1 MRNTN
6 AINWSDSEES
16 SHICLYV
23 CALFLRSKMEQYI
36 DELIKLSYKSLKKDE
51 VPVAA
56 IIVHNDKIIAKAH
69 NTRKH
74 SNKTIDHAE
83 IKVITKANQ
92 KLKNWRLNNC
102 TLYVTIEP
110 CDMCKSVIKES
121 RIQNVYYL
129 LPRLPEKNQYN
140 KTIFNKL
147 KDMSEKEDKYQEI
160 INKFWKNKRKMI

>member
-1 MRNTN
+1 MEEKY
-6 AINWSDSEES
+6 INELINLSKKALKKSEVP
-16 SHICLYV
+16 IA
-23 CALFLRSKMEQYI
+23 ALII
-36 DELIKLSYKSLKKDE
+36 DE
-51 VPVAA
+51 
-56 IIVHNDKIIAKAH
+56 NGKIISKAY
-69 NTRKH
+69 NTRNIKQQ
-74 SNKTIDHAE
+74 TINHAE
-83 IKVITKANQ
+83 ILAITKANK
-92 KLKNWRLNNC
+92 KLKSWRLNKC

-121 RIQNVYYL
+121 RIQNVHYL

>member
-1 MRNTN
+1 MEEKY
-6 AINWSDSEES
+6 IN
-16 SHICLYV
+16 
-23 CALFLRSKMEQYI
+23 
-36 DELIKLSYKSLKKDE
+36 ELINLSKKSLKKSE
-51 VPVAA
+51 VPIAA
-56 IIVHNDKIIAKAH
+56 LITDENGKIISKAY
-69 NTRKH
+69 NTRNIKQQ
-74 SNKTIDHAE
+74 TINHAE
-83 IKVITKANQ
+83 ILAITKANK
-92 KLKNWRLNNC
+92 KLKSWRLNKC

-147 KDMSEKEDKYQEI
+147 KDLSEKEGKYQEI

>member
-1 MRNTN
+1 MEEKY
-6 AINWSDSEES
+6 IN
-16 SHICLYV
+16 
-23 CALFLRSKMEQYI
+23 
-36 DELIKLSYKSLKKDE
+36 ELINLSKKSLKKSE
-51 VPVAA
+51 VPIAA
-56 IIVHNDKIIAKAH
+56 LIIDENGKIISKAY
-69 NTRKH
+69 NTRNIKQQ
-74 SNKTIDHAE
+74 TINHAE
-83 IKVITKANQ
+83 ILAITKANK
-92 KLKNWRLNNC
+92 KLKSWRLNKC

-121 RIQNVYYL
+121 RIQNVYCL

>member
-1 MRNTN
+1 MEEKY
-6 AINWSDSEES
+6 INELINLSKKSLMKSEVP
-16 SHICLYV
+16 IA
-23 CALFLRSKMEQYI
+23 ALII
-36 DELIKLSYKSLKKDE
+36 DE
-51 VPVAA
+51 
-56 IIVHNDKIIAKAH
+56 NGKIISKAY
-69 NTRKH
+69 NTRNIKQQ
-74 SNKTIDHAE
+74 TINHAE
-83 IKVITKANQ
+83 ILAITKANK
-92 KLKNWRLNNC
+92 KLKSWRLNKC

>member
-1 MRNTN
+1 MKK
-6 AINWSDSEES
+6 SEVP
-16 SHICLYV
+16 IA
-23 CALFLRSKMEQYI
+23 ALII
-36 DELIKLSYKSLKKDE
+36 DE
-51 VPVAA
+51 
-56 IIVHNDKIIAKAH
+56 NGKIISKAY
-69 NTRKH
+69 NTRNIKQQ
-74 SNKTIDHAE
+74 TINHAE
-83 IKVITKANQ
+83 ILAITKANK
-92 KLKNWRLNNC
+92 KLKSWRLNNC

>member
-1 MRNTN
+1 MEEKY
-6 AINWSDSEES
+6 INELINLSKKALKKSEVP
-16 SHICLYV
+16 IA
-23 CALFLRSKMEQYI
+23 ALII
-36 DELIKLSYKSLKKDE
+36 DE
-51 VPVAA
+51 
-56 IIVHNDKIIAKAH
+56 NGKIISKAY
-69 NTRKH
+69 NTRNIKQQ
-74 SNKTIDHAE
+74 TINHAE
-83 IKVITKANQ
+83 ILAITKANK
-92 KLKNWRLNNC
+92 KLKSWRLNKC
-102 TLYVTIEP
+102 TLYITIEP

>member
-1 MRNTN
+1 MEEKY
-6 AINWSDSEES
+6 INELINLSKKALKKSEVP
-16 SHICLYV
+16 IA
-23 CALFLRSKMEQYI
+23 ALII
-36 DELIKLSYKSLKKDE
+36 DE
-51 VPVAA
+51 
-56 IIVHNDKIIAKAH
+56 NGKIISKAY
-69 NTRKH
+69 NTRNIKQQ
-74 SNKTIDHAE
+74 TINHAE
-83 IKVITKANQ
+83 ILAISKANK
-92 KLKNWRLNNC
+92 KLKSWRLNKC

-129 LPRLPEKNQYN
+129 LARLPEKNQYN

>member
-1 MRNTN
+1 MEEKY
-6 AINWSDSEES
+6 IN
-16 SHICLYV
+16 
-23 CALFLRSKMEQYI
+23 
-36 DELIKLSYKSLKKDE
+36 ELINISKKSLKKSE
-51 VPVAA
+51 VPIAA
-56 IIVHNDKIIAKAH
+56 LITDENGKIISKAY
-69 NTRKH
+69 NTRNIKQQ
-74 SNKTIDHAE
+74 TINHAE
-83 IKVITKANQ
+83 ILAITKANK
-92 KLKNWRLNNC
+92 KLKSWRLNKC

-147 KDMSEKEDKYQEI
+147 KDMSEKEGKYQEI

>member
-1 MRNTN
+1 MQEKY
-6 AINWSDSEES
+6 IN
-16 SHICLYV
+16 
-23 CALFLRSKMEQYI
+23 
-36 DELIKLSYKSLKKDE
+36 ELINLSKKSLKKSE
-51 VPVAA
+51 VPIAA
-56 IIVHNDKIIAKAH
+56 LIIDEKGKIISKAY
-69 NTRKH
+69 NTRNIKQQ
-74 SNKTIDHAE
+74 TINHAE
-83 IKVITKANQ
+83 ILAITKANK
-92 KLKNWRLNNC
+92 KLKSWRLNKC

-147 KDMSEKEDKYQEI
+147 KDMSEKEGKYQEI

>member
-1 MRNTN
+1 MEEKY
-6 AINWSDSEES
+6 IN
-16 SHICLYV
+16 
-23 CALFLRSKMEQYI
+23 
-36 DELIKLSYKSLKKDE
+36 ELINLSKKSLKKSE
-51 VPVAA
+51 VPIAA
-56 IIVHNDKIIAKAH
+56 LIIDENGKIISKAY
-69 NTRKH
+69 NTRNIKQQ
-74 SNKTIDHAE
+74 TINHAE
-83 IKVITKANQ
+83 ILAITKANK
-92 KLKNWRLNNC
+92 KLKSWRLNSC
-102 TLYVTIEP
+102 KLYVTIEP

>member
-1 MRNTN
+1 MEEKY
-6 AINWSDSEES
+6 IN
-16 SHICLYV
+16 
-23 CALFLRSKMEQYI
+23 
-36 DELIKLSYKSLKKDE
+36 ELINLSKKSLKKSE
-51 VPVAA
+51 VPIAA
-56 IIVHNDKIIAKAH
+56 LIIDENGKIVSKAY
-69 NTRKH
+69 NTRNIKQQ
-74 SNKTIDHAE
+74 TINHAE
-83 IKVITKANQ
+83 ILAITKANK
-92 KLKNWRLNNC
+92 KLKSWRLNKC

>member
-1 MRNTN
+1 MEEKY
-6 AINWSDSEES
+6 IN
-16 SHICLYV
+16 
-23 CALFLRSKMEQYI
+23 
-36 DELIKLSYKSLKKDE
+36 ELINLSKKSLKKSE
-51 VPVAA
+51 VPIAA
-56 IIVHNDKIIAKAH
+56 LIIDENGKIISKAY
-69 NTRKH
+69 NTRNIKQQ
-74 SNKTIDHAE
+74 TINHAE
-83 IKVITKANQ
+83 ILAITKANK
-92 KLKNWRLNNC
+92 KLKSWRMNNC

>member
-1 MRNTN
+1 MEEKY
-6 AINWSDSEES
+6 IN
-16 SHICLYV
+16 
-23 CALFLRSKMEQYI
+23 
-36 DELIKLSYKSLKKDE
+36 ELINLSKKSLKKTEAPIAALIIDE
-51 VPVAA
+51 
-56 IIVHNDKIIAKAH
+56 NGKIISKAY
-69 NTRKH
+69 NTRNIKQQ
-74 SNKTIDHAE
+74 TINHAE
-83 IKVITKANQ
+83 ILAITKANK
-92 KLKNWRLNNC
+92 KLKSWRLNKC

-129 LPRLPEKNQYN
+129 LTRLPEKNQYN

>member
-1 MRNTN
+1 M
-6 AINWSDSEES
+6 EE
-16 SHICLYV
+16 
-23 CALFLRSKMEQYI
+23 KYI
-36 DELIKLSYKSLKKDE
+36 DELINLSKKALKKSE
-51 VPVAA
+51 VPIAA
-56 IIVHNDKIIAKAH
+56 LIIDENGKIISKAY
-69 NTRKH
+69 NTRNIKQQ
-74 SNKTIDHAE
+74 TINHAE
-83 IKVITKANQ
+83 ILAITKANK
-92 KLKNWRLNNC
+92 KLKSWRLNNC

-121 RIQNVYYL
+121 RIQNAYYL

>member
-1 MRNTN
+1 MEEKY
-6 AINWSDSEES
+6 IN
-16 SHICLYV
+16 
-23 CALFLRSKMEQYI
+23 
-36 DELIKLSYKSLKKDE
+36 ELINLSKKSLKKSE
-51 VPVAA
+51 VPIAA
-56 IIVHNDKIIAKAH
+56 LIIDENGKIISKAY
-69 NTRKH
+69 NTRNIKQQ
-74 SNKTIDHAE
+74 TINHAE
-83 IKVITKANQ
+83 ILAITKANK
-92 KLKNWRLNNC
+92 KLKSWRLNNC

-140 KTIFNKL
+140 KTTFNKL

>member
-1 MRNTN
+1 MEEKY
-6 AINWSDSEES
+6 IN
-16 SHICLYV
+16 
-23 CALFLRSKMEQYI
+23 
-36 DELIKLSYKSLKKDE
+36 ELINLSKKSLKKSE
-51 VPVAA
+51 VPIAA
-56 IIVHNDKIIAKAH
+56 LIIDEKGKIISKAY
-69 NTRKH
+69 NTRNIKQH
-74 SNKTIDHAE
+74 TINHAE
-83 IKVITKANQ
+83 ILVITKANK
-92 KLKNWRLNNC
+92 KLKNWRLNKC

>member
-1 MRNTN
+1 MEEKY
-6 AINWSDSEES
+6 IN
-16 SHICLYV
+16 
-23 CALFLRSKMEQYI
+23 
-36 DELIKLSYKSLKKDE
+36 ELINLSKKSLKKSE
-51 VPVAA
+51 VPIAA
-56 IIVHNDKIIAKAH
+56 LIIDENGKIISKAY
-69 NTRKH
+69 NTRNIKQQ
-74 SNKTIDHAE
+74 TINHAE
-83 IKVITKANQ
+83 ILAITKANK
-92 KLKNWRLNNC
+92 KLKSWRLNKC

-129 LPRLPEKNQYN
+129 LPRLPEKNQYK

>member
-1 MRNTN
+1 MKK
-6 AINWSDSEES
+6 SEVP
-16 SHICLYV
+16 IA
-23 CALFLRSKMEQYI
+23 ALII
-36 DELIKLSYKSLKKDE
+36 DE
-51 VPVAA
+51 
-56 IIVHNDKIIAKAH
+56 NGKIISKAY
-69 NTRKH
+69 NTRNIKQQ
-74 SNKTIDHAE
+74 TINHAE
-83 IKVITKANQ
+83 ILAITKANK
-92 KLKNWRLNNC
+92 KLKSWRLNKC

>member
-1 MRNTN
+1 MEEKY
-6 AINWSDSEES
+6 INELINLSKKALKKSEVP
-16 SHICLYV
+16 IA
-23 CALFLRSKMEQYI
+23 ALII
-36 DELIKLSYKSLKKDE
+36 DE
-51 VPVAA
+51 
-56 IIVHNDKIIAKAH
+56 NGKIISKAY
-69 NTRKH
+69 NTRNIKQQ
-74 SNKTIDHAE
+74 TINHAE
-83 IKVITKANQ
+83 ILAITKANK
-92 KLKNWRLNNC
+92 KLKNWRLNKC

>member
-1 MRNTN
+1 MEEKY
-6 AINWSDSEES
+6 INELINLSKKALKKSEVPIAS
-16 SHICLYV
+16 LI
-23 CALFLRSKMEQYI
+23 I
-36 DELIKLSYKSLKKDE
+36 DE
-51 VPVAA
+51 
-56 IIVHNDKIIAKAH
+56 NGKIISKAY
-69 NTRKH
+69 NTRNIKQQ
-74 SNKTIDHAE
+74 TINHAE
-83 IKVITKANQ
+83 ILAITKANK
-92 KLKNWRLNNC
+92 KLKSWRLNKC

>member
-1 MRNTN
+1 MEEKY
-6 AINWSDSEES
+6 IN
-16 SHICLYV
+16 
-23 CALFLRSKMEQYI
+23 
-36 DELIKLSYKSLKKDE
+36 ELINLSKKSLKKSE
-51 VPVAA
+51 VPIAA
-56 IIVHNDKIIAKAH
+56 LIIDENGKIISKAY
-69 NTRKH
+69 NTRNIKQE
-74 SNKTIDHAE
+74 TINHAE
-83 IKVITKANQ
+83 ILAITKANK
-92 KLKNWRLNNC
+92 KLKSWRLNKC

>member
-1 MRNTN
+1 MEEKY
-6 AINWSDSEES
+6 IN
-16 SHICLYV
+16 
-23 CALFLRSKMEQYI
+23 
-36 DELIKLSYKSLKKDE
+36 ELINLSKKSLKKSE
-51 VPVAA
+51 VPIAA
-56 IIVHNDKIIAKAH
+56 LITDENGKIISKAY
-69 NTRKH
+69 NTRNIKQQ
-74 SNKTIDHAE
+74 TINHAE
-83 IKVITKANQ
+83 ILAITKANK
-92 KLKNWRLNNC
+92 KLKSWRLNNC

>member
-1 MRNTN
+1 MEEKY
-6 AINWSDSEES
+6 INELINLSKK
-16 SHICLYV
+16 
-23 CALFLRSKMEQYI
+23 ALKKREVPIAALII
-36 DELIKLSYKSLKKDE
+36 DE
-51 VPVAA
+51 
-56 IIVHNDKIIAKAH
+56 NGKIISKAY
-69 NTRKH
+69 NTRNIKQQ
-74 SNKTIDHAE
+74 TINHAE
-83 IKVITKANQ
+83 ILAITKANK
-92 KLKNWRLNNC
+92 KLKSWRLNKC

>member
-1 MRNTN
+1 MEEKY
-6 AINWSDSEES
+6 IN
-16 SHICLYV
+16 
-23 CALFLRSKMEQYI
+23 
-36 DELIKLSYKSLKKDE
+36 ELINLSKKSLKKSE
-51 VPVAA
+51 VPIAA
-56 IIVHNDKIIAKAH
+56 LIIDEKGKIISKAY
-69 NTRKH
+69 NTRNIKQQ
-74 SNKTIDHAE
+74 TINHAE
-83 IKVITKANQ
+83 ILAITKANK
-92 KLKNWRLNNC
+92 KLKSWRLNNC

-147 KDMSEKEDKYQEI
+147 KDMSEKEGKYQEI

>member
-1 MRNTN
+1 MEEKY
-6 AINWSDSEES
+6 IN
-16 SHICLYV
+16 
-23 CALFLRSKMEQYI
+23 
-36 DELIKLSYKSLKKDE
+36 ELINLSKKSLKKSE
-51 VPVAA
+51 VPIAA
-56 IIVHNDKIIAKAH
+56 LIIDENGKIISKAY
-69 NTRKH
+69 NTRNIKQQ
-74 SNKTIDHAE
+74 TINHAE
-83 IKVITKANQ
+83 ILAITKANK
-92 KLKNWRLNNC
+92 KLKSWRLNKC

-160 INKFWKNKRKMI
+160 INKFWKNKRKML

>member
-1 MRNTN
+1 MEEKY
-6 AINWSDSEES
+6 IN
-16 SHICLYV
+16 
-23 CALFLRSKMEQYI
+23 
-36 DELIKLSYKSLKKDE
+36 ELINLSKKSLKKSE
-51 VPVAA
+51 VPIAA
-56 IIVHNDKIIAKAH
+56 LITDENGKIISKAY
-69 NTRKH
+69 NTRNIKQQ
-74 SNKTIDHAE
+74 TINHAE
-83 IKVITKANQ
+83 ILAITKANK
-92 KLKNWRLNNC
+92 KLKSWRLNKC
-102 TLYVTIEP
+102 MLYVTIEP